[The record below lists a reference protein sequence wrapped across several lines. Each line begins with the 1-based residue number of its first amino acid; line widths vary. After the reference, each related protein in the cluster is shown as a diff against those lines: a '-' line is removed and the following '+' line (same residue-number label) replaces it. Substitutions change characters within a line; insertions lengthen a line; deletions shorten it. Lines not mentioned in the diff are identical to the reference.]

1 VITARPAP
9 ARGYGVDAAFMPF
22 HLHER
27 DIHIE

>member
-9 ARGYGVDAAFMPF
+9 ACYYGVDAAFMLF
-22 HLHER
+22 QLHER